1 MWYMYDMGSWL
12 WFGAVWMFVFWAG
25 IIAPVVWGI
34 NKFTKRDDSDSKPSP
49 LDIVKGRYARGGIS
63 REEFEQIKK
72 DLL

>member
-1 MWYMYDMGSWL
+1 MWYMHDMGGWW

-25 IIAPVVWGI
+25 IIALVVWGV
-34 NKFTKRDDSDSKPSP
+34 NKFTKRSDSASKPSP
-49 LDIVKGRYARGGIS
+49 LDVAKERYARGEIS